1 MNEEVA
7 AKQRLRLAAIE
18 AKRAIE
24 DVLDCLGW
32 PQDEALSRALDRL
45 VQLKEQAQ

>member
-7 AKQRLRLAAIE
+7 AKQRLRVHAVE
-18 AKRAIE
+18 AKRQIE
-24 DVLDCLGW
+24 EVLDCLGW
-32 PQDEALSRALDRL
+32 PQDEILSRAIDRL